1 MGQQADHP
9 AVPPGL
15 EKVAEAEAE
24 PTCSHLFLILSGMR
38 SLAKMPRIQQGP
50 WPAAVHGTPR
60 HTQPAAPPHPQRS
73 AGGHSAQ
80 THRTSLFFIMPESR
94 STGYLF
100 QGTLTS
106 YCLLTDYC
114 AEMLFSAEK
123 R

>member
-60 HTQPAAPPHPQRS
+60 HTQPAAPPPTRS
-73 AGGHSAQ
+73 AVQGDTVPRRTGHRS
-80 THRTSLFFIMPESR
+80 SSSR
-94 STGYLF
+94 LRVGLRVI
-100 QGTLTS
+100 
-106 YCLLTDYC
+106 
-114 AEMLFSAEK
+114 FSRE